1 MDAPTST
8 DALAAALAPVAQAGV
23 SAATLAHLIVEHR
36 DHRARLAALW
46 DYYRNPLTHKAP
58 SRTGRPYALAQQRGL
73 PLRLSNPAAVGINL
87 DDRGGGGGREIVI
100 ENDIAWRIGAMID
113 FLAGKP
119 IRLVSAAA
127 DPRLARLIERTLEAV
142 FERSGGL
149 SMLQEAALLGHVY
162 GSVDLHVQITGDEGA
177 GGLGLISD
185 PLDAAD
191 LIRVTPVDPQRAV
204 PIIGDDWRELD
215 AYAIVADR
223 SPSPTP
229 CATAEDA
236 RDTVIELLTPT
247 HRQVLLLSGSDNA
260 PTVRVL
266 SQSPNRVTPGAVP
279 VAHIQNVAQPFVY
292 HGLGEVEPLI
302 PLQDELNTR
311 LSDRANRVTMQSFK
325 MYLAKGVDGFERT
338 PVGPGLLLSTDN
350 PDASITPFG
359 GDAASPS
366 EDRHVDEVREA
377 LDKLSG
383 VPPLATGVV
392 RAKIGNLSSENALR
406 LTLQGLIARTAR
418 KRITYGRGIT
428 KACEMILTTLHHAGV
443 LRTTQSDRQVRIEWP
458 EPLSEGQTE
467 LLRAAAQK
475 QDLGV
480 PTPRLLTELGYAAE
494 DAGVE

>member
-1 MDAPTST
+1 MHTPAPATTSLDT
-8 DALAAALAPVAQAGV
+8 LALTLHPVRRAGLDPRTLAAGLE
-23 SAATLAHLIVEHR
+23 SHR
-36 DHRARLAALW
+36 SDQARLGVLW
-46 DYYRNPLTHKAP
+46 DYYRNPITPRSP
-58 SRTGRPYALAQQRGL
+58 SRSGRPYTLAQQRGL
-73 PLRLSNPAAVGINL
+73 PLRLSNPAAVGGNT
-87 DDRGGGGGREIVI
+87 DDRMSGREVVI

-119 IRLVSAAA
+119 LRLVSAAG
-127 DPRLARLIERTLEAV
+127 DPRLARTIERVLEAV

-149 SMLQEAALLGHVY
+149 AMLQEAALLGHVY
-162 GSVDLHVQITGDEGA
+162 GSVDLLVRVVGEEGEI
-177 GGLGLISD
+177 GLLSD
-185 PLDAAD
+185 PVEAAD
-191 LIRVTPVDPQRAV
+191 LIRVIPIDPVRAV
-204 PIIGDDWRELD
+204 PIVSDADWRTLA
-215 AYAIVADR
+215 AYAVIAERADAETIV
-223 SPSPTP
+223 
-229 CATAEDA
+229 E
-236 RDTVIELLTPT
+236 VLTPAA
-247 HRQVLLLSGSDNA
+247 RQVFVLTGEGGERAARLIDE
-260 PTVRVL
+260 TV
-266 SQSPNRVTPGAVP
+266 NRVSPGVVP

-350 PDASITPFG
+350 PEASISAFG

-366 EDRHVDEVREA
+366 EDRHIDELREA
-377 LDKLSG
+377 LDKISG

-392 RAKIGNLSSENALR
+392 RAKVGNLSSENALR

-428 KACEMILTTLHHAGV
+428 KACEMILTALHHAGV
-443 LRTTQSDRQVRIEWP
+443 LRTSQTDRQVRIEWP
-458 EPLSEGQTE
+458 DPLSEGQAD
-467 LLRAAAQK
+467 LLRAAAAK